1 MLLKNTNLIKRM
13 FITLEGIEGS
23 GKSTL
28 IKNLNNYLSNLD
40 IDVLFTREPGATNT
54 GKNIRN
60 LLLSTD
66 TDLSS
71 EAELLL
77 IMADRVEHIKNII
90 TPNLNLN
97 KLVVSDRYIDSTIA
111 YQGGGRKINLKL
123 IKSLIKSLKMPV
135 PDLTFLIDVTVETGL
150 SRAKDRAELDR
161 FEVEEMDFHERVRR
175 AYLKIAEQEPE
186 RVIKI
191 NGNQDEVAVFND
203 VKHFLEMKLTDNE

>member
-1 MLLKNTNLIKRM
+1 MLLKNTNLVKRM
-13 FITLEGIEGS
+13 LLTLEGIEGS

-60 LLLSTD
+60 LLLSPD

-97 KLVVSDRYIDSTIA
+97 KLVVSDRYI
-111 YQGGGRKINLKL
+111 GCL
-123 IKSLIKSLKMPV
+123 I
-135 PDLTFLIDVTVETGL
+135 
-150 SRAKDRAELDR
+150 
-161 FEVEEMDFHERVRR
+161 
-175 AYLKIAEQEPE
+175 
-186 RVIKI
+186 
-191 NGNQDEVAVFND
+191 
-203 VKHFLEMKLTDNE
+203 